1 MSDDLLPAFEKL
13 RKAAQ
18 GLPEVEAGTSYG
30 TPALKLGKKLL
41 CRVKD
46 GDTVVLFMPLE
57 EKEMLLAAAPQI
69 YFETDHYRGWPALLA
84 RIDVIPIDELAHRLE
99 QTFLRVAPKRL
110 VKAWRGRFPPP

>member
-1 MSDDLLPAFEKL
+1 MSDDHLPAFEKL

-46 GDTVVLFMPLE
+46 RDTVVLFMRRVQPI
-57 EKEMLLAAAPQI
+57 AATHSAN
-69 YFETDHYRGWPALLA
+69 FSAG
-84 RIDVIPIDELAHRLE
+84 V
-99 QTFLRVAPKRL
+99 
-110 VKAWRGRFPPP
+110 